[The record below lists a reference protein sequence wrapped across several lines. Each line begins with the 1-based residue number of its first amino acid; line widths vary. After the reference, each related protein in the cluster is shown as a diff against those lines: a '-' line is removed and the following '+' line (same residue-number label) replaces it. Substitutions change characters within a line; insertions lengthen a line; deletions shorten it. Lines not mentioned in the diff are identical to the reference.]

1 MSENTPGEENAYPA
15 VGPVVISE
23 IMYNPEPANSGGEYI
38 ELHNITS
45 QPVTLEDL
53 VSTETSPGNF
63 TMETVQWR
71 FSDGID
77 FDFPAGTTIPVH
89 GYLII
94 AEDPDDFTDYY
105 GSMPSGVNVLGPFAN
120 DTKLSNGGEQVQ
132 IVRPGDQEYGQDRY
146 WIRAERVTYDDE
158 APWPVT
164 PDGAGDSLHQKT
176 PDTAGA
182 NYGNDVI
189 NWRADEPSPGS

>member
-1 MSENTPGEENAYPA
+1 
-15 VGPVVISE
+15 
-23 IMYNPEPANSGGEYI
+23 
-38 ELHNITS
+38 
-45 QPVTLEDL
+45 
-53 VSTETSPGNF
+53 
-63 TMETVQWR
+63 METVQWR

-158 APWPVT
+158 AHLARNPGW
-164 PDGAGDSLHQKT
+164 GRRFAASENAGHRRGQLRQ
-176 PDTAGA
+176 
-182 NYGNDVI
+182 
-189 NWRADEPSPGS
+189 